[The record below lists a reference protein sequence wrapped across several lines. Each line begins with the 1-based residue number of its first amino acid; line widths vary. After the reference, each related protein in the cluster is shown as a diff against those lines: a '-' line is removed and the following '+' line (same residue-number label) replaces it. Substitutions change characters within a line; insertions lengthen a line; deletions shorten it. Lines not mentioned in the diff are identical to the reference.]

1 MSFFESLHP
10 EMRELLIKE
19 GISRPT
25 AAQIKSFDHIIS
37 GQHTLIIAPTG
48 IGKTEA
54 AVIPVF
60 EHLLEIRGNGELEPG
75 FKVIYTTPLRALNRD
90 MIARLKGWGNALGI
104 SVGLRHGD
112 TPRTER
118 TRQSL
123 KPPDFLITTP
133 ETLQILFTGSRLIE
147 HLRQV
152 RFVVV
157 DEIHDICPNDRGA
170 QLSVVLERLEEIS
183 RHKVVRIGLSA
194 TIGFTSIL
202 EVGNFLGGM
211 GRKVKVVNVAEEE
224 NTSIE
229 VITPSVDHDAMDLA
243 VELSCSHEEMASI
256 VSSRDLIERYSP
268 VLFFV
273 NTRQT
278 AEMLTSRIGM
288 MKGEFPLGIH
298 HGSLAKEVRM
308 TMEKEFKSKR
318 LNGLV
323 CTSSLELGIDVGF
336 VDHVIQFSSP
346 REVTRLIQRVGRAG
360 HGVGRTS
367 RGTILATRND
377 DIMESGVIARRAL
390 AGELEPIK
398 IPKNPLAVLA
408 NQIMGACMVKGEG
421 ARLIKGSKF
430 YDNIKRSYVFRDL
443 PRDTFYRLLRELDG
457 MYLLNYD
464 PVDDILTRKRKTMK
478 YFYDNISMIRDEKI
492 FRVID
497 IASRRP
503 VGTLDEGFVTV
514 HLEPMVKFIVKGQA
528 WVVVEIEKDTVIAA
542 SSDDIGAIPSW
553 IGEDIPVPYEVAREV
568 GEVRDGI
575 SAALNDRKT
584 DMAVWGE
591 RLREKYRLSERG
603 WERYLAYIR
612 KQIKDHSL
620 PTHRTI
626 SIEREGDTMVI
637 NTCLGTRT
645 NDTLALILSSLAAS
659 RLGRGVETT
668 TDAYRIIL
676 EIPVTHSTKE
686 IRKYLYEIPPGE
698 VRALLAVMVKNSSL
712 LKWTLL
718 YVGKKFGAIRKDAD
732 VKSINLDYMVDGY
745 RDSLMY
751 SETVRRVFQG
761 YLDVENTEKVLEG
774 IQSGEIEVVMGN
786 DLSPMAMEGL
796 ESRMTLIRPSK
807 ADSTVLAALKAR
819 LLRYPV
825 IFVCMHCHTSMHKL
839 PRDMHDR
846 KQLVCGNCGGTYL
859 AMLRDYEYEL
869 IDLIK
874 KDRKKLKPGEKKRLD
889 RLYANASLI
898 SEYRKRGV
906 MALMGRGI
914 GPTRAARILPIPF
927 TMEEDFL
934 REILRAEVEYART
947 RRFWD

>member
-10 EMRELLIKE
+10 KMRELLENE
-19 GISRPT
+19 GITRPT
-25 AAQIKSFDHIIS
+25 EAQIRSFDHIIS
-37 GQHTLIIAPTG
+37 GRHTLIIAPTG

-60 EHLLEIRGNGELEPG
+60 ERLLRNNGGREREPG
-75 FKVIYTTPLRALNRD
+75 FKAIYTTPLRALNRD
-90 MIARLKGWGNALGI
+90 MIARLKIWGEALGI
-104 SVGLRHGD
+104 NVGLRHGD
-112 TPRTER
+112 TPQTER
-118 TRQSL
+118 TRQSRN
-123 KPPDFLITTP
+123 PPDLLITTP

-152 RFVVV
+152 SFVVV

-183 RHKVVRIGLSA
+183 RHDVVRIGLSA
-194 TIGFTSIL
+194 TIGFDSIP

-211 GRKVKVVNVAEEE
+211 GRKVSVVNVSEEK
-224 NTSIE
+224 NTTIE
-229 VITPSVDHDAMDLA
+229 VVTPSMDRNAMGLA

-256 VSSRDLIERYSP
+256 VSSKDLIERYSP

-278 AEMLTSRIGM
+278 AEMLTSRIAM

-308 TMEKEFKSKR
+308 RMEEEFKSKK
-318 LNGLV
+318 LEGLI

-336 VDHVIQFSSP
+336 VERVIQFSSP

-377 DIMESGVIARRAL
+377 DILESGIIARRAL
-390 AGELEPIK
+390 AGELEPIR
-398 IPKNPLAVLA
+398 IPRNPLAVLA
-408 NQIMGACMVKGEG
+408 NQIMGACMVRGEDAG
-421 ARLIKGSKF
+421 VIKASKF
-430 YDNIKRSYVFRDL
+430 YDAVKRSLVFSGLERK
-443 PRDTFYRLLRELDG
+443 TFFRLLRELDE
-457 MYLLNYD
+457 MYLIRYD
-464 PVDDILTRKRKTMK
+464 PDEDMFTRKRKTMK
-478 YFYDNISMIRDEKI
+478 YFYDNISMIRDEKR

-528 WVVVEIEKDTVIAA
+528 WVVVEIEGDTVIAA

-553 IGEDIPVPYEVAREV
+553 IGEDIPVPFEVAREV
-568 GEVRDGI
+568 GKVRYEI
-575 SAALNDRKT
+575 AEALNDPGA
-584 DMAVWGE
+584 DVGILGE
-591 RLREKYRLSERG
+591 RLRERYRLGEEG
-603 WERYLAYIR
+603 WERYIDYVR
-612 KQIKDHSL
+612 KQVKEHPLATD
-620 PTHRTI
+620 RTI
-626 SIEREGDTMVI
+626 TMERYGDTMVI

-676 EIPVTHSTKE
+676 DIPVTYSTKE
-686 IRKYLYEIPPGE
+686 IRKNLYDIPSGD
-698 VRALLAVMVKNSSL
+698 VRPLLAVMIKNSSL

-732 VKSINLDYMVDGY
+732 VKTINLDYMTDSY
-745 RDSLMY
+745 RDALMY
-751 SETVRRVFQG
+751 QETLRRVLEG
-761 YLDVENTEKVLEG
+761 YLDVEHTEKVLKE
-774 IQSGEIEVVMGN
+774 IQSGNIEVVMGN
-786 DLSPMAMEGL
+786 DLSPMALEGL
-796 ESRMTLIRPSK
+796 ESRMTLIKPSK
-807 ADSTVLAALKAR
+807 ADSTVLEALKAR

-825 IFVCMHCHTSMHKL
+825 IFVCMHCHTTMHKL
-839 PRDMHDR
+839 PREMPDR
-846 KQLVCGNCGGTYL
+846 EQLVCRNCGGTYL
-859 AMLRDYEYEL
+859 AMLRDYQLEL
-869 IDLIK
+869 LDLVK
-874 KDRKKLKPGEKKRLD
+874 KDRKKLSSADKKRMD

-898 SEYRKRGV
+898 SEYRLKGV

-914 GPTRAARILPIPF
+914 GPARAARILPIPF